1 MIPQKLIDAYLSFLL
16 KYKRAVA
23 LAIAAVT
30 AFFLFSILW
39 YPGMRLNTDFFD
51 FYPKQHPYI
60 KIYNE
65 FRRMFGSA
73 NVLQVMVRVKPDGK
87 YKDVY
92 NPETLQ
98 KVDRITREI
107 IQTKGVVP
115 YQVLSIASPKMKSI
129 NTFRGSIQI
138 REVFYPGVPQTQEDA
153 DRVKFAVYATKGI
166 HGVYVAEDDSAAL
179 ATAGFWE
186 EKLDFNYLNQR
197 LADIKAK
204 EEDANHEIL
213 ITGFPYLF
221 SSIMS
226 YAPQVAWVF
235 LLTFLSLSVL
245 LWFYFRTWTGVWVPI
260 FSGILSTIWGL
271 AFGTLLG
278 FNLDPLVLVV
288 PIFLTARA
296 LSHSVQSM
304 ERYHE
309 EFYRLKDKDEAIKV
323 SYGNL
328 FAPAMASII
337 TDGLGILLVAIAPI
351 PLIQKVALF
360 AAFWIVSI
368 FISVVTLHPIIL
380 AYIDPPPQPTGNEK
394 LRLSDRIY
402 NALTDVVIWA
412 SEGWRRWAVVLL
424 TLFLGVGS
432 FLLGRQLKV
441 GDMSP
446 GAALLFADH
455 PYNQAY
461 DYLNQHFLGA
471 NQLIAIAD
479 TKAPDQIKTEAPL
492 QAMEEFG
499 EEMEQVEGAAISVSI
514 VNIVKQLAK
523 LYHEGDPKWG
533 YIPENPKNI
542 AQLFYTFTQSGQAG
556 DLDRFVDP
564 SYQFGTVVTLF
575 RGHSNRII
583 NNAIEKAK
591 ELAKR
596 YESESLSFRLA
607 GGMFGILAAVNEKVE
622 SSYWTTLGIVFSVVA
637 FCLYLTYGT
646 WMGTLILMIPV
657 VFSQFICEAVMVLFG
672 IDMNVNSLPVA
683 AAGAGVGVDYGIYHF
698 SRIMDCFHEGRDVDD
713 AVDFATATTGKA
725 IIFTATTMFAG
736 TIFWFFSSLKFQ
748 AQMGVLLALL
758 MILNTFGGLVVVPA
772 FVKIIRPK
780 FLLNVRDAA
789 RARLAA
795 EGKSPPPPHVGGAAT
810 AYKH

>member
-16 KYKRAVA
+16 KYKRTVA

-245 LWFYFRTWTGVWVPI
+245 LW
-260 FSGILSTIWGL
+260 
-271 AFGTLLG
+271 
-278 FNLDPLVLVV
+278 
-288 PIFLTARA
+288 
-296 LSHSVQSM
+296 
-304 ERYHE
+304 
-309 EFYRLKDKDEAIKV
+309 
-323 SYGNL
+323 
-328 FAPAMASII
+328 
-337 TDGLGILLVAIAPI
+337 
-351 PLIQKVALF
+351 
-360 AAFWIVSI
+360 
-368 FISVVTLHPIIL
+368 
-380 AYIDPPPQPTGNEK
+380 
-394 LRLSDRIY
+394 
-402 NALTDVVIWA
+402 
-412 SEGWRRWAVVLL
+412 
-424 TLFLGVGS
+424 
-432 FLLGRQLKV
+432 
-441 GDMSP
+441 
-446 GAALLFADH
+446 
-455 PYNQAY
+455 
-461 DYLNQHFLGA
+461 
-471 NQLIAIAD
+471 
-479 TKAPDQIKTEAPL
+479 
-492 QAMEEFG
+492 
-499 EEMEQVEGAAISVSI
+499 
-514 VNIVKQLAK
+514 
-523 LYHEGDPKWG
+523 
-533 YIPENPKNI
+533 
-542 AQLFYTFTQSGQAG
+542 
-556 DLDRFVDP
+556 
-564 SYQFGTVVTLF
+564 
-575 RGHSNRII
+575 
-583 NNAIEKAK
+583 
-591 ELAKR
+591 
-596 YESESLSFRLA
+596 
-607 GGMFGILAAVNEKVE
+607 
-622 SSYWTTLGIVFSVVA
+622 
-637 FCLYLTYGT
+637 
-646 WMGTLILMIPV
+646 
-657 VFSQFICEAVMVLFG
+657 
-672 IDMNVNSLPVA
+672 
-683 AAGAGVGVDYGIYHF
+683 
-698 SRIMDCFHEGRDVDD
+698 
-713 AVDFATATTGKA
+713 
-725 IIFTATTMFAG
+725 
-736 TIFWFFSSLKFQ
+736 
-748 AQMGVLLALL
+748 
-758 MILNTFGGLVVVPA
+758 
-772 FVKIIRPK
+772 
-780 FLLNVRDAA
+780 
-789 RARLAA
+789 
-795 EGKSPPPPHVGGAAT
+795 
-810 AYKH
+810 

>member
-1 MIPQKLIDAYLSFLL
+1 MIPQKVIDAYLSFLL

-73 NVLQVMVRVKPDGK
+73 NILQVMVRVKPEGK

-186 EKLDFNYLNQR
+186 EKLDFNYMNQR
-197 LADIKAK
+197 LADLKAK
-204 EEDANHEIL
+204 EDDANHEIL

-260 FSGILSTIWGL
+260 FSGVLSTIWGL

-402 NALTDVVIWA
+402 NALTDAVIWA

-424 TLFLGVGS
+424 TLVLGVGS

-446 GAALLFADH
+446 GAALLFANH
-455 PYNQAY
+455 PYNRAY

-479 TKAPDQIKTEAPL
+479 TKAPDQIKTEEPL
-492 QAMEEFG
+492 QLMEEYG
-499 EEMEQVEGAAISVSI
+499 EQMEQVEGAA
-514 VNIVKQLAK
+514 
-523 LYHEGDPKWG
+523 
-533 YIPENPKNI
+533 
-542 AQLFYTFTQSGQAG
+542 
-556 DLDRFVDP
+556 
-564 SYQFGTVVTLF
+564 
-575 RGHSNRII
+575 
-583 NNAIEKAK
+583 
-591 ELAKR
+591 
-596 YESESLSFRLA
+596 LS
-607 GGMFGILAAVNEKVE
+607 
-622 SSYWTTLGIVFSVVA
+622 
-637 FCLYLTYGT
+637 
-646 WMGTLILMIPV
+646 
-657 VFSQFICEAVMVLFG
+657 
-672 IDMNVNSLPVA
+672 
-683 AAGAGVGVDYGIYHF
+683 
-698 SRIMDCFHEGRDVDD
+698 
-713 AVDFATATTGKA
+713 
-725 IIFTATTMFAG
+725 
-736 TIFWFFSSLKFQ
+736 
-748 AQMGVLLALL
+748 
-758 MILNTFGGLVVVPA
+758 
-772 FVKIIRPK
+772 
-780 FLLNVRDAA
+780 
-789 RARLAA
+789 
-795 EGKSPPPPHVGGAAT
+795 
-810 AYKH
+810 

>member
-1 MIPQKLIDAYLSFLL
+1 MIPQKVIDAYLSFLL

-23 LAIAAVT
+23 IGIAIIT
-30 AFFLFSILW
+30 LFFAYSLKD
-39 YPGMRLNTDFFD
+39 MRLNTDFFD

-73 NVLQVMVRVKPDGK
+73 NVLQVMVRVKPEGK

-138 REVFYPGVPQTQEDA
+138 REVFYPGVPQAQEDA

-166 HGVYVAEDDSAAL
+166 HGVYVAEDDTAAL
-179 ATAGFWE
+179 VSAGFWE

-204 EEDANHEIL
+204 EDDANHEIM

-221 SSIMS
+221 SSVMS
-226 YAPQVAWVF
+226 YAPQVLRVF
-235 LLTFLSLSVL
+235 VLTFVSLSVL

-260 FSGILSTIWGL
+260 FSGLLSTVWGL

-309 EFYRLKDKDEAIKV
+309 EFYRLQDKDEAIKV

-337 TDGLGILLVAIAPI
+337 TDGLGILLVAVAPI

-360 AAFWIVSI
+360 ASFWILSI

-380 AYIDPPPQPTGNEK
+380 AYIEPPPRPTGNEK
-394 LRLSDRIY
+394 VRLSDKIY
-402 NALTDVVIWA
+402 NSLTDAVIWA

-432 FLLGRQLKV
+432 FILGRQLKV
-441 GDMSP
+441 GDMTP

-455 PYNQAY
+455 PYNKAY
-461 DYLNQHFLGA
+461 DYLNAHFLGA

-499 EEMEQVEGAAISVSI
+499 EEMEQVEGAALSVSI

-564 SYQFGTVVTLF
+564 SYQYGTVVTLF

-591 ELAKR
+591 ALAKK
-596 YESESLSFRLA
+596 YESENLSFRLA

-622 SSYWTTLGIVFSVVA
+622 SSYWTNLLLVFSVVA

-657 VFSQFICEAVMVLFG
+657 IFSQFICEAVMVIFG
-672 IDMNVNSLPVA
+672 IDLNVNSLPVA

-698 SRIMDCFHEGRDVDD
+698 SRIMDCFHAGRDVDD
-713 AVDFATATTGKA
+713 AVDYATATTGKA

-758 MILNTFGGLVVVPA
+758 MILNTFGGLIVVPA
-772 FVKIIRPK
+772 LVKIIRPK
-780 FLLNVRDAA
+780 FLLKVRDEA

-810 AYKH
+810 ASKH